1 MAQEKFIQAK
11 PEGYRKYLEKT
22 KETHLFYL
30 LGSSGSWIAGAHHH
44 SPQSPYTCP
53 D

>member
-1 MAQEKFIQAK
+1 MAEKKFIQAK

-30 LGSSGSWIAGAHHH
+30 L
-44 SPQSPYTCP
+44 
-53 D
+53 